1 MGRPS
6 RPGAIVDPTN
16 DRRPTLSQQ
25 RPAPSQKPTRRQRRE
40 AERQAQRLPTGGAA
54 ARPFWQ
60 SPMVLLT
67 GAAAI
72 VAVII
77 IAFAMLSTGQIST
90 ADLRTPTDPTPEGV
104 WDGRAV
110 GSADALTLA
119 VYSDFQCP
127 ACDAFATQSEP
138 QLIRDYVEPG
148 RLRIVY
154 KDYAF
159 IGPESFDAAVAARCA
174 GDQGLFWP
182 YHDYLF
188 ANQKGEN
195 EGAFDRNRLI
205 AIGEAV
211 GVDQAAFQACLD
223 AQPPLEATKAETDDG
238 VALGVTSTP
247 TLFLGDQKI
256 VGVPAYETLAGA
268 IESALAGASPAPS
281 SAP

>member
-1 MGRPS
+1 VAVAHRRAPA
-6 RPGAIVDPTN
+6 RTEH

-25 RPAPSQKPTRRQRRE
+25 RPAPVQRQTRRERRE
-40 AERQAQRLPTGGAA
+40 AERRGQQRPAGAA

-72 VAVII
+72 VAVIVI
-77 IAFAMLSTGQIST
+77 GFAMLSTGQIAT
-90 ADLRTPTDPTPEGV
+90 GDLKKPTDPTPESV

-110 GSADALTLA
+110 GSADAPLTLA

-127 ACDAFATQSEP
+127 ACDVFATQSGP

-148 RLRIVY
+148 KLRIVY
-154 KDYAF
+154 KDFSF
-159 IGPESFDAAVAARCA
+159 IGPESFEASVAARCA

-195 EGAFDRNRLI
+195 KGAFDRNRLI
-205 AIGEAV
+205 AMGEAV
-211 GVDQAAFQACLD
+211 GVDQAPFTACLD
-223 AQPPLEATKAETDDG
+223 TQAPLDATKAETVEG
-238 VALGVTSTP
+238 QALGVTSTP

-268 IESALAGASPAPS
+268 IDSALAGASPAASP
-281 SAP
+281 AP

>member
-1 MGRPS
+1 
-6 RPGAIVDPTN
+6 
-16 DRRPTLSQQ
+16 
-25 RPAPSQKPTRRQRRE
+25 
-40 AERQAQRLPTGGAA
+40 
-54 ARPFWQ
+54 
-60 SPMVLLT
+60 MVLLT
-67 GAAAI
+67 GAAAV
-72 VAVII
+72 VAVVV

-90 ADLRTPTDPTPEGV
+90 ADLKTPTDPTPKSV

-110 GSADALTLA
+110 GLADAPLTLT

-127 ACDAFATQSEP
+127 ACDAFATQSAP

-148 RLRIVY
+148 KLRIVY

-159 IGPESFDAAVAARCA
+159 IGQESLDAAVAARCA
-174 GDQGLFWP
+174 GEQDLFWP

-195 EGAFDRNRLI
+195 KGAFDDSRLT

-211 GVDQAAFQACLD
+211 GVDQAAFKACRGTS
-223 AQPPLEATKAETDDG
+223 APLEATNAETAEG
-238 VALGVTSTP
+238 QGLGITSTP

-268 IESALAGASPAPS
+268 IDSALAGASPSPS
-281 SAP
+281 AVP